1 MIDLLSGKLQER
13 ERFWNENIITLF
25 NFRWKYIY
33 IFKSLFD
40 SKKEIYN
47 FKTFIVMVV
56 VIVVVVDDYDDDYDD
71 DVAAESPFQIRN
83 KAKKKQKNF
92 IFFFKYFVCK
102 KCRLKSYYR
111 LKGS

>member
-1 MIDLLSGKLQER
+1 MEI
-13 ERFWNENIITLF
+13 
-25 NFRWKYIY
+25 YIY

-56 VIVVVVDDYDDDYDD
+56 VIVVIVVDDDDDYDD
-71 DVAAESPFQIRN
+71 DVAAAESPFQIRN

-92 IFFFKYFVCK
+92 YV
-102 KCRLKSYYR
+102 
-111 LKGS
+111 